1 MFITKLIRSL
11 CYSFIRDVK
20 SMVGTLAIIIILYL
34 GFFGSKKYN
43 VEPFIKKWLS
53 SDNSKEIVG
62 KAIKDNILK

>member
-1 MFITKLIRSL
+1 MFVTKLIKSL

-20 SMVGTLAIIIILYL
+20 SMIGTLAIIIILYL

-53 SDNSKEIVG
+53 SDSSKEIVG
-62 KAIKDNILK
+62 KAIKENILK

>member
-20 SMVGTLAIIIILYL
+20 SMIGTLAIIIILYL

-62 KAIKDNILK
+62 KAIKENILK

>member
-20 SMVGTLAIIIILYL
+20 SMIGTLAIIIVLYL

-53 SDNSKEIVG
+53 SDNSKEIVD
-62 KAIKDNILK
+62 KTIKNTILK

>member
-20 SMVGTLAIIIILYL
+20 SMIGTLAIIIILYL

-62 KAIKDNILK
+62 KAIKDSILK

>member
-1 MFITKLIRSL
+1 MFITKLIKSL

-20 SMVGTLAIIIILYL
+20 SMIGTLAIIIVLYL

-53 SDNSKEIVG
+53 SDNSKEIVD
-62 KAIKDNILK
+62 KTIKNTILK

>member
-11 CYSFIRDVK
+11 CYSFIKDVK
-20 SMVGTLAIIIILYL
+20 SMIGTLAIIIVLYL

-53 SDNSKEIVG
+53 SDNSKEMVN
-62 KAIKDNILK
+62 KTIKNTILK

>member
-1 MFITKLIRSL
+1 MFITKLIKSL

-20 SMVGTLAIIIILYL
+20 SMIGTLAIIIILYL

-53 SDNSKEIVG
+53 SDNSKEIVD
-62 KAIKDNILK
+62 KTIKNTILK

>member
-1 MFITKLIRSL
+1 MFITKLIKSL

-20 SMVGTLAIIIILYL
+20 SMIGTLAIIIVLYL

-53 SDNSKEIVG
+53 SDNSKEIVD
-62 KAIKDNILK
+62 KTIKNTFLK